1 MNKLKLISAF
11 AFALAFAGKSFAAD
25 ADEEIIGKYGAITIK
40 NVDRIGNNGVKVKW
54 TVAYIDDS
62 SDETPVIPEDIQVDS
77 VYYSRVFKTGVYSTL
92 MLPFDAPTWKFQ
104 GFGAYSFVS
113 ISKDQNNST
122 EYSIYVQE
130 FLSDLKANTPYIVIS
145 TGSDNSTISY
155 NMEYQPPEKI
165 TFNTTTNTR
174 SHTFSSG
181 GYNWEILGT
190 YERIE
195 FKNPKGIY
203 GFAAKEKNNTKI
215 GQFTKAACSDTSCA
229 YIRPFRAYL
238 KCTLPKASQVR
249 GLAKSADDVASLDD
263 LPKNIEVHIVEEN
276 GDRTYLGT
284 LNTYT
289 GEITVEDRWFDM
301 KGRRLQQKPTA
312 KGTYFNNKKKVVI
325 K

>member
-11 AFALAFAGKSFAAD
+11 AFALAFAGMSFAAE

-40 NVDRIGNNGVKVKW
+40 KVDRTGNNGSTVKW

-77 VYYSRVFKTGVYSTL
+77 VYYSRVFKLQVPSTL
-92 MLPFDAPTWKFQ
+92 MLPFDVPTWKLSGLNAFEFVRIEKYSDRFQ
-104 GFGAYSFVS
+104 V
-113 ISKDQNNST
+113 DVRST
-122 EYSIYVQE
+122 YVKE
-130 FLSDLKANTPYIVIS
+130 FKANTPYIIMNEQKD
-145 TGSDNSTISY
+145 TTISF
-155 NMEYQPPEKI
+155 NMTDVNPNNYVTI
-165 TFNTTTNTR
+165 NTTTNTR
-174 SHTFSSG
+174 NHSFSSG
-181 GYNWEILGT
+181 GYNWTILGT

-203 GFAAKEKNNTKI
+203 GFAAKNKNNTKM
-215 GQFTKAACSDTSCA
+215 GEFTKAACNEKSCA

-238 KCTLPKASQVR
+238 KCTLPQASQVK
-249 GLAKSADDVASLDD
+249 GLAKSTDDVASLDD
-263 LPKNIEVHIVEEN
+263 LPGSIEVHVIKE
-276 GDRTYLGT
+276 DSSRTYLGT

-301 KGRRLQQKPTA
+301 KGRRLQHKPTA
-312 KGTYFNNKKKVVI
+312 KGTYYNNRKKVVI

>member
-1 MNKLKLISAF
+1 MNKLKLISVF
-11 AFALAFAGKSFAAD
+11 AFALALVGTSFA
-25 ADEEIIGKYGAITIK
+25 ADEEIIGQYGAITIK
-40 NVDRIGNNGVKVKW
+40 KVRVDGLNNGKKER

-62 SDETPVIPEDIQVDS
+62 SDETPVITKDIVVDS
-77 VYYSRVFKTGVYSTL
+77 VYYSRKFNKGYNVFSTL
-92 MLPFDAPTWKFQ
+92 MLPFDLSNTSWKLGFQ
-104 GFGAYSFVS
+104 VYAFVS
-113 ISKDQNNST
+113 IEKSQNNNT
-122 EYSIYVQE
+122 EYKITVKE
-130 FLSDLKANTPYIVIS
+130 GGPLKANTPYIVEQYNTDYIS
-145 TGSDNSTISY
+145 FNTDYLDEGTL
-155 NMEYQPPEKI
+155 
-165 TFNTTTNTR
+165 TLNTTTNSRQT
-174 SHTFSSG
+174 SFTSD
-181 GYNWEILGT
+181 GYNWDIIGT

-195 FKNPKGIY
+195 FTKPKGIY

-215 GQFTKAACSDTSCA
+215 GQFTKASCSDTSCA

-238 KCTLPKASQVR
+238 KCTLPKASLVR
-249 GLAKSADDVASLDD
+249 GLAKSGDDDVASLDD
-263 LPKNIEVHIVEEN
+263 LPKNIEVHIIEEN

>member
-11 AFALAFAGKSFAAD
+11 AFALAFAGTSFA
-25 ADEEIIGKYGAITIK
+25 ADEEIIDHYGAITIK
-40 NVDRIGNNGVKVKW
+40 KVDRTGNNGSTVKW

-77 VYYSRVFKTGVYSTL
+77 VYYSRVFKLQVPSTL
-92 MLPFDAPTWKFQ
+92 MLPFDVPTWKLSGLNAFEFVRIEKYSDRFQ
-104 GFGAYSFVS
+104 V
-113 ISKDQNNST
+113 DVRST
-122 EYSIYVQE
+122 YVKE
-130 FLSDLKANTPYIVIS
+130 FKANTPYIIMNEQKD
-145 TGSDNSTISY
+145 TTISFHMTDVNPNNY
-155 NMEYQPPEKI
+155 VTI
-165 TFNTTTNTR
+165 NTTTNTR
-174 SHTFSSG
+174 SHTFASG
-181 GYNWEILGT
+181 GYNWTILGT

-215 GQFTKAACSDTSCA
+215 GQFTKAACSEKSCA

-238 KCTLPKASQVR
+238 KCTLPQASAIK
-249 GLAKSADDVASLDD
+249 GLAKSTDDVASLDD
-263 LPKNIEVHIVEEN
+263 LPGSIEVHVIKE
-276 GDRTYLGT
+276 DSSRTYLGT

-301 KGRRLQQKPTA
+301 KGRRLQHKPTA
-312 KGTYFNNKKKVVI
+312 KGTYYNNRKKVVI

>member
-11 AFALAFAGKSFAAD
+11 AFALAFAGTSFAAD
-25 ADEEIIGKYGAITIK
+25 EEILGQYGAITIK
-40 NVDRIGNNGVKVKW
+40 KVRVDGLNNGKKER

-62 SDETPVIPEDIQVDS
+62 SDETPVITKDIEVDS
-77 VYYSRVFKTGVYSTL
+77 VYYSRKFNKGYNVFSTL
-92 MLPFDAPTWKFQ
+92 MLPFDLSYTSWKLGFQ
-104 GFGAYSFVS
+104 VYAFVS
-113 ISKDQNNST
+113 IEKSQNNNT
-122 EYSIYVQE
+122 EYKITVKE
-130 FLSDLKANTPYIVIS
+130 GGPLKANTPYIVEQYNTDYIS
-145 TGSDNSTISY
+145 FNTDNLDEGTL
-155 NMEYQPPEKI
+155 
-165 TFNTTTNTR
+165 TLNTTTNSRQT
-174 SHTFSSG
+174 SFTSD
-181 GYNWEILGT
+181 GYNWDIIGT

-195 FKNPKGIY
+195 FTKPKGIY

-263 LPKNIEVHIVEEN
+263 LPKNIEVHIIEEN

>member
-11 AFALAFAGKSFAAD
+11 AFALAFAGTSFAAD
-25 ADEEIIGKYGAITIK
+25 EDIIDQYGAITIK
-40 NVDRIGNNGVKVKW
+40 KVDRIGNNGVKVKW

-122 EYSIYVQE
+122 EYNIYVQE
-130 FLSDLKANTPYIVIS
+130 YSSDLKANTPYIVIS
-145 TGSDNSTISY
+145 TGSDNRTISY
-155 NMEYQPPEKI
+155 NMEYQQPDKI

-174 SHTFSSG
+174 SHTFASG
-181 GYNWEILGT
+181 GYNWTILGT

-215 GQFTKAACSDTSCA
+215 GQFTKAACSEKSCA

-238 KCTLPKASQVR
+238 KCTLPQASAIK
-249 GLAKSADDVASLDD
+249 GLAKSTDDVASLDD
-263 LPKNIEVHIVEEN
+263 LPGSIEVHVIKE
-276 GDRTYLGT
+276 DSSRTYLGT

-301 KGRRLQQKPTA
+301 KGRRLQHKPTA
-312 KGTYFNNKKKVVI
+312 KGTYYNNRKKVVI